1 VGDVTVLVL
10 HPPLASGAGPLTAA
24 LDAARRELGARH
36 RAGFLGAGAV
46 EVALVE
52 EARDEPFGARLR
64 RLADSI
70 TTPGLVVL
78 GSGALA
84 LARAADYRAFVEAAA
99 SNGPRAL
106 ANNRFS
112 ADAVALSRAAVLQDL
127 PDLPSDNALPRWLEE
142 VAGWPVADLRGRS
155 RLAVDLDSP
164 ADVAIA
170 GRALPAVVA
179 HSPYPSMLAAIQ
191 SVMADRRLE
200 LTVAGRTSTGTLA
213 ELERRAA
220 CRVRA
225 LVEERGLRAA
235 SRLAQAPPGL
245 AGSTGSTEEARTAE
259 RSGRHRE
266 TQQSGRDNQT
276 VRDPRPRAGPARHPA
291 SILGLLLERDGP
303 GALGRILARLG
314 DGAVVDSRVLLAHR
328 LGADEAAWPVAE
340 DRFASDLLLPDH
352 VGDPWLRALTA
363 SAAAASIPVLLGG
376 HTLVGPGL
384 RILAERLR

>member
-10 HPPLASGAGPLTAA
+10 HPPLAAGAGPLTAA
-24 LDAARRELGARH
+24 LDAGRRELAARH
-36 RAGFLGAGAV
+36 RTGFLDAGAAV
-46 EVALVE
+46 VALVE

-64 RLADSI
+64 RLAGSI

-99 SNGPRAL
+99 SDGLRAL

-112 ADAVALSRAAVLQDL
+112 ADAVAVSRAAILRDL
-127 PDLPSDNALPRWLEE
+127 PDLPSDNALPRWLDE
-142 VAGWPVADLRGRS
+142 VAGCPVADLRRRT
-155 RLAVDLDSP
+155 RLAIDLDSP
-164 ADVAIA
+164 ADVVIA
-170 GRALPAVVA
+170 GRGVPAAVA
-179 HSPYPSMLAAIQ
+179 HSPYPRMLAAIQ

-200 LTVAGRTSTGTLA
+200 LTVVGRTSAGTLA
-213 ELERRAA
+213 ALERRAA

-225 LVEERGLRAA
+225 IVEERGLRAA
-235 SRLAQAPPGL
+235 SRLAQAPSVPAGS
-245 AGSTGSTEEARTAE
+245 AGSTAEVGSTE
-259 RSGRHRE
+259 RSGRHG
-266 TQQSGRDNQT
+266 QAILG
-276 VRDPRPRAGPARHPA
+276 PPGRAGPARHPA

-303 GALGRILARLG
+303 EALGRILARLG

-340 DRFASDLLLPDH
+340 DRFASDLLLPDQ

-363 SAAAASIPVLLGG
+363 SAAASSIPVLLGG

-384 RILAERLR
+384 RILAEGLR